1 MSGGGDEPAPQ
12 ALWARVRDRYE
23 NGLEAVTVIAREAG
37 ITRQALTARAR
48 GEGWRMRGLP
58 RATATGNAQG
68 KAQGKA
74 QGTRATLARFKAL
87 LQQRLSDFEA
97 QIGSLSAE
105 ANAATSER
113 DIRAMNTLVRTLEKV
128 LELERKE
135 RARRTAKR
143 KHDRRF
149 DDAEREALAEKL
161 AGLQRELNAGRP
173 RMDAGEALAQGAGDD
188 QPRLADVGAG
198 RETASA

>member
-1 MSGGGDEPAPQ
+1 MGEDMSGDGDEPAP
-12 ALWARVRDRYE
+12 AAVWARVRERYE
-23 NGLEAVTVIAREAG
+23 HGIEAVATIAKDAG

-48 GEGWRMRGLP
+48 SEGWKMRGY
-58 RATATGNAQG
+58 AQTQSRRG
-68 KAQGKA
+68 

-87 LQQRLSDFEA
+87 LQQRLSEFEA
-97 QIGSLSAE
+97 QIGTLSAE

-135 RARRTAKR
+135 RARRIAKR
-143 KHDRRF
+143 KHDKRF

-161 AGLQRELNAGRP
+161 KGLQREILAERSRQAEPGAADP
-173 RMDAGEALAQGAGDD
+173 PGEGD
-188 QPRLADVGAG
+188 QPRLADVGAAG
-198 RETASA
+198 QAASTG